1 MEKLR
6 FAVAYGADAV
16 YLAGKAYGMRTAS
29 GNFTPDEM
37 AEAVQYC
44 HARGVKVY
52 VTVNTLPR
60 DAEMAH
66 LPAYNGHGAA
76 TVELSVDTAYIENWS
91 ILEFTLYG
99 ETQATLEE
107 YLNLLVSEGYEE
119 KQGEDGTYYLRL
131 RGEEADQFAYEFSED
146 AVVTVTWVTCPAA
159 DLMAE

>member
-1 MEKLR
+1 VFHNGEYVVQVHESYAQSAEDGLLR
-6 FAVAYGADAV
+6 VTM
-16 YLAGKAYGMRTAS
+16 YLTKIKPIS
-29 GNFTPDEM
+29 WP
-37 AEAVQYC
+37 Q
-44 HARGVKVY
+44 
-52 VTVNTLPR
+52 
-60 DAEMAH
+60 EMAH